1 MESWPLDA
9 LHRRSS
15 ILLMTGQASPLEA
28 ILVLILKDI
37 VLGTKPSALH
47 SIVELWKRALNE
59 TAIFPS

>member
-1 MESWPLDA
+1 
-9 LHRRSS
+9 
-15 ILLMTGQASPLEA
+15 MTGQASPLEA